1 MQHQMN
7 PIIYAGIAADRNDH
21 AMLGAVQLGNM
32 VSQTYGF
39 TAITVCQHQNLLAGG
54 WRQQLEYA
62 RPSLDRLAQELGRAL
77 DDNRPTLVFAGR
89 CAASIATLPQVAS
102 RYPDAALV
110 WFDAHGDCN
119 VPTHTAEGEAA
130 YLGGMVISAAAGD
143 WTSGFGTGLQW
154 KNVILVGSRDL
165 DPPEQERISSGQVTL
180 VAAGP
185 NIGDRLTKAI
195 GNRPVYVHLD
205 CDVLKAG
212 LLATEYQV
220 EGGLDWQDLQ
230 EAFRALARFKVIG
243 LEVAEYEA
251 SWPDGTANNCSH
263 LLTAIKPL
271 LTVME
276 VG

>member
-1 MQHQMN
+1 
-7 PIIYAGIAADRNDH
+7 
-21 AMLGAVQLGNM
+21 MLGAVELGNM
-32 VSQTYGF
+32 ISQAYGSTAVTVSERQT
-39 TAITVCQHQNLLAGG
+39 LLTGG

-77 DDNRPTLVFAGR
+77 DDRRPTLLFAGR
-89 CAASIATLPQVAS
+89 CAASIATLPQFAS
-102 RYPDAALV
+102 RHPEAALV

-119 VPTHTAEGEAA
+119 VSTQNAGGDGA

-143 WTSGFGTGLQW
+143 WISDFGTSLHW
-154 KNVILVGSRDL
+154 ENVILVGSRDL

-205 CDVLKAG
+205 CDVLEAG

-251 SWPDGTANNCSH
+251 SWPDGTANNCSR